1 MAVLTAAGL
10 VPDVVYITSTDLYSW
25 TETEL
30 PYEAMSLTIY
40 LSKLVAVGGR
50 DSSTHEA
57 TNAILTSTTG
67 RQWEPSLLPMP
78 MKRYDTSSVNI
89 KHLQFSDRLTPTWYQ
104 ELAP

>member
-10 VPDVVYITSTDLYSW
+10 VPDVVYNSSTDLYSW

-50 DSSTHEA
+50 DSSTREA
-57 TNAILTSTTG
+57 TNAILTSTTE

-78 MKRYDTSSVNI
+78 MKRYDTSSVNM
-89 KHLQFSDRLTPTWYQ
+89 KHLRFSDRLTPTWYQ